1 MAKRKTNYIQ
11 EAATSVYKKESDNNI
26 KVFSEMIQR
35 VRPDIWVLMDLL
47 DNTGVDP
54 FILLKII
61 RQINNIAIGSGYGQ
75 VVTAIEKGVVRY
87 VRGED
92 VDKVELP
99 IHRNKGELDIR

>member
-1 MAKRKTNYIQ
+1 MATKKSSYINGVAKSIYQ
-11 EAATSVYKKESDNNI
+11 NESDNNI
-26 KVFSEMIQR
+26 KVFSEMVQR

-54 FILLKII
+54 FIMIKII
-61 RQINNIAIGSGYGQ
+61 RQINNIALGSGYGQ

-92 VDKVELP
+92 VDKIELP
-99 IHRNKGELDIR
+99 IHKVKGELDIR